1 MNFRKNLQHK
11 FPKMR
16 GGVKGRL
23 ELFRKFIR
31 FGRGRRPLVPCV
43 LWMICALPRSPFF
56 MQGTCCLFFNTN
68 QVSWE
73 HECLQEQ
80 SRRRLQVLM
89 LKTRNIVRVAPAS
102 TVGEIFL
109 WNNPADREA
118 LGLSREGAEPL
129 NKVAVATSY
138 PISHPIPSHPIPSH
152 PIPCI
157 PFLENPASPQK
168 HRGTESCPHPS
179 T

>member
-1 MNFRKNLQHK
+1 MNIRTFVAILSRNPRYN

-118 LGLSREGAEPL
+118 LQLSLIG
-129 NKVAVATSY
+129 KVVGHWTIFRVATTSCM
-138 PISHPIPSHPIPSH
+138 PDSISHRIQSVQLRIGD
-152 PIPCI
+152 
-157 PFLENPASPQK
+157 EV
-168 HRGTESCPHPS
+168 
-179 T
+179 